1 LSGNL
6 SRNSRNLPGGGTSER
21 SYGVG
26 LFSTYSLLPGGA
38 LQPYLIGG
46 AGLER
51 LSVTRTLQRLEG
63 TTARSVSLVEQT
75 SASVAAGGGLI
86 SRLGRVSVFAES
98 RVTYFPGDYRLK
110 RFTMPVLLGLRF

>member
-1 LSGNL
+1 M
-6 SRNSRNLPGGGTSER
+6 
-21 SYGVG
+21 G